1 MASATLNLKINKWT
15 KAVIAIIK
23 EYRKL
28 EDSYIRAFDDIIYY
42 TENSSTSS
50 SIQKNV
56 DKLEEYLD
64 GCVQS
69 GFTTALRDFCKLS
82 ETALIDNLSDFRNE
96 LKSRGFFN
104 DLEKSYGYV
113 PALKKEDR

>member
-15 KAVIAIIK
+15 TAVIAIIK

-50 SIQKNV
+50 TIQKNV
-56 DKLEEYLD
+56 EKLEEYLD

-69 GFTTALRDFCKLS
+69 DFTTALRDFCKLS

-96 LKSRGFFN
+96 LKSRGFFI
-104 DLEKSYGYV
+104 LEK
-113 PALKKEDR
+113 

>member
-56 DKLEEYLD
+56 DNWKSIWMGVCNLVLQLRCVISVNCLKLL
-64 GCVQS
+64 
-69 GFTTALRDFCKLS
+69 
-82 ETALIDNLSDFRNE
+82 
-96 LKSRGFFN
+96 
-104 DLEKSYGYV
+104 
-113 PALKKEDR
+113 